1 MDFDDLL
8 IILSEWCSYGLGLVA
23 VLDCMDIDDECWD
36 DMLETLDTGSSAAQ
50 SDTICWIEHYAECHC
65 PDTCIGG
72 PTGCGDDPCGN
83 H

>member
-1 MDFDDLL
+1 
-8 IILSEWCSYGLGLVA
+8 
-23 VLDCMDIDDECWD
+23 MDIDDECWD